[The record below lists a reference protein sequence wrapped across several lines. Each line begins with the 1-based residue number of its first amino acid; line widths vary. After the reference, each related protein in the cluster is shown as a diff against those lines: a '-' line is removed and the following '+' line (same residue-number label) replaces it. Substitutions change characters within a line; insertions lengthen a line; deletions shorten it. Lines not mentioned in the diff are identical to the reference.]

1 MFDNVFSH
9 RGGFC
14 EIMNYHL
21 LAVHMWHLQF
31 MIELGESENG
41 DNEVD
46 VTQES

>member
-31 MIELGESENG
+31 MIELDESENG
-41 DNEVD
+41 DNEVY